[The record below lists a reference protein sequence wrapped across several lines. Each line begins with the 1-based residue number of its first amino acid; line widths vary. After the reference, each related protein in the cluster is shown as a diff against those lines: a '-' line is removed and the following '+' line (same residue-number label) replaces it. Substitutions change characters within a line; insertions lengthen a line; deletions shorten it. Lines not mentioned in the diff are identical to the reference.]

1 MILENTVCVTTELV
15 GQDPYQAFKEAGGSL
30 TKDDFKV
37 VSALRLK
44 MANKPALIGNVV
56 NKTKSEET
64 TASFHSQEM
73 ICEKLGFKTS
83 EEQKALY
90 CFLRYRRASNHRP
103 IIRAHGLSD
112 QEIVADILRMTG
124 TTDQYIQYLGYF
136 PAIARRRFPQTLKFD
151 PSLDHEK
158 FAAEFAKM
166 VKFSEMS
173 ERPRL

>member
-1 MILENTVCVTTELV
+1 MILESVAVQAPTELV

-30 TKDDFKV
+30 TKNDFKV

-56 NKTKSEET
+56 NKTESEET
-64 TASFHSQEM
+64 AASFHSQEM
-73 ICEKLGFKTS
+73 ICEKLGIKTS

-112 QEIVADILRMTG
+112 QEIVADILLMTG
-124 TTDQYIQYLGYF
+124 RTTDQYIQYLGYC
-136 PAIARRRFPQTLKFD
+136 PAVARRRFPQTLKLD

-166 VKFSEMS
+166 VKFSGFAT
-173 ERPRL
+173 